1 MCVCICVH
9 SCVCAVRDM
18 RRHACVHFNPQTVT
32 EWTWVRHPWVRH
44 LALCHWACHQGMR
57 IWGVARLGSGW
68 TLVSVGIVPSGR
80 LSPGR
85 QLKDQEGALEWK
97 SGPRSLSWPCQLS
110 FPRPQFSLLFNG
122 DSILILTSLGMW
134 WQQMHVGRKAL
145 WKGVRDGRKESGL
158 SLFPGEAQGGS
169 LLHAGLGLSPGGL
182 GSH

>member
-1 MCVCICVH
+1 MSASVCTAVCVQSGTCVGMRVSTSTH
-9 SCVCAVRDM
+9 RRSLSGPGSDAPGSNLAV
-18 RRHACVHFNPQTVT
+18 
-32 EWTWVRHPWVRH
+32 
-44 LALCHWACHQGMR
+44 CHWACHQGMR

-68 TLVSVGIVPSGR
+68 TLESVGIVPSGR
-80 LSPGR
+80 FSPGQ

-145 WKGVRDGRKESGL
+145 WKGVRDGRREESGL

-169 LLHAGLGLSPGGL
+169 GLSPGGL